1 MCFDIHP
8 ENRKAL
14 IAREDIKV
22 YKRLMNVRKRR
33 NNIFCRTLTG
43 FSPYQFLDYKQGVL
57 VEAELGMSFT
67 GDEINSGLHAYI
79 SFDMANACSGMYE
92 NIVEFIIPKGSTY
105 YINPLNEEIVSNK
118 MIWPKEKS
126 ELRKFLNFVW
136 ENIKPY

>member
-8 ENRKAL
+8 ENKKAL

-22 YKRLMNVRKRR
+22 FKRLLNVRKRK
-33 NNIFCRTLTG
+33 NIFCRTSTG
-43 FSPYQFLDYKQGVL
+43 NSPYMFFNYKQGVL
-57 VEAELGMSFT
+57 VEAQLEIRLVFN
-67 GDEINSGLHAYI
+67 EINNGLHAYT
-79 SFDMANACSGMYE
+79 SFNMANACKGMYE
-92 NIVEFIIPKGSTY
+92 EIVEFIVPKGSTY

-126 ELRKFLNFVW
+126 ELRKFLDFVW